1 VDLAVGQAVLLV
13 QPPVVL
19 GILLTIASPYEGI
32 PQQHGE
38 VVAVQA
44 RRAQPT
50 FLGGAVRVVS
60 HLRQESRRLDILE
73 EQEITSAQQHW
84 LLEM

>member
-1 VDLAVGQAVLLV
+1 VDLAVGQGVLLV

-50 FLGGAVRVVS
+50 FLGGAV
-60 HLRQESRRLDILE
+60 
-73 EQEITSAQQHW
+73 
-84 LLEM
+84 